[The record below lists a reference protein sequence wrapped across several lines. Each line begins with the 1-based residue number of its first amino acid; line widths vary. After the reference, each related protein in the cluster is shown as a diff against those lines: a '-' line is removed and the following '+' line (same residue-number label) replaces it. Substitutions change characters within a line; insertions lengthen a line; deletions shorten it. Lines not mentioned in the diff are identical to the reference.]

1 MVEWRLRRST
11 TEGLAMLPTVST
23 HQTPPGFWAHQQFQG
38 ARLGHCA
45 RTKRLVAYA
54 QALAE
59 QPGKAIPELLPS
71 KYDIEATYDLFKRPE
86 ATPDAIQAGHRRLVR
101 AAMRTSGRYLLF
113 EDTTYVSFSHRRAV
127 EGLGPIGK
135 AEEGQQGFLLHSIL
149 VARAPELSL
158 PDATGRRPGL
168 EIVGLADQQSLIRV
182 PRPKGEPRK
191 ASTQRLYRERESRRW
206 IDSGQRLGRAPGD
219 ESIRWVRVA
228 DREADIYEYLISCQD
243 LGHGFLVRMSQD
255 RVALDPCDGRRL
267 GTVFEHAAAAE
278 PAGGLYLDLRA
289 RPGMAARRA
298 RLLISFGSVR
308 VRAPWRPGKSVATAK
323 PVDCWFV
330 RVWEPEPPPGI
341 EPLEWDLYADQ
352 PIESLEDALGVAMDY
367 GSRFLIEEFHKGL
380 KTGLNAESLQL
391 ETSHRL
397 IAAIAV
403 MSVVALRL
411 LDLKELGRRLPEAA
425 ASASGLDAEER
436 EILGIAVGREL
447 TTVADILLA
456 LGRLGGHMNRRSD
469 GMPGWITLW
478 RGMTKLRLL
487 IEGARLAREI
497 ASKKP
502 HT

>member
-1 MVEWRLRRST
+1 
-11 TEGLAMLPTVST
+11 MLPTVST
-23 HQTPPGFWAHQQFQG
+23 HQTPPDFWAHQQFQG

-101 AAMRTSGRYLLF
+101 AGMRTPGRYLLF
-113 EDTTYVSFSHRRAV
+113 EDTTYISFSHRRAI

-135 AEEGQQGFLLHSIL
+135 AEQGQQGFLLHSIL
-149 VARAPELSL
+149 VARAPELPH
-158 PDATGRRPGL
+158 PDATGRRPAL
-168 EIVGLADQQSLIRV
+168 EVVGLADQQSLIRA
-182 PRPKGEPRK
+182 PRPEGEPRK

-206 IDSGQRLGRAPGD
+206 IDSGQRLGRAPGG
-219 ESIRWVRVA
+219 ESTRWVRVA

-243 LGHGFLVRMSQD
+243 LGHGFLVRMSQG

-278 PAGGLYLDLRA
+278 PAGGLYLDLRG

-308 VRAPWRPGKSVATAK
+308 VRPRWRPGKAVAAAK

-330 RVWEPEPPPGI
+330 RAWEPEPPPGI
-341 EPLEWDLYADQ
+341 EQLEWDLYADQ

-367 GSRFLIEEFHKGL
+367 GSRYLIEEFHKGL
-380 KTGLNAESLQL
+380 KTGLDAESLQL

-397 IAAIAV
+397 MAAIAV

-425 ASASGLDAEER
+425 ASGSGLDAEER
-436 EILGIAVGREL
+436 EILGVAVGREL
-447 TTVADILLA
+447 TTVSEVLLA
-456 LGRLGGHMNRRSD
+456 VGRLGGHMNRRSD

-487 IEGARLAREI
+487 VEGARLAREV
-497 ASKKP
+497 ASKTQ